1 MLLALSHH
9 QSPHVSFVI
18 YTIPSSLSPPIH
30 ALKLHTTSSLR
41 NQEVCSD
48 IENDLA
54 EDLGGEVGQS
64 EASLIGYDIILISQ
78 SINIR

>member
-9 QSPHVSFVI
+9 QSPRVSFVI
-18 YTIPSSLSPPIH
+18 YTRPSSLSPPIH
-30 ALKLHTTSSLR
+30 ALKLHTTSSLKYYIRAGKKIR

-64 EASLIGYDIILISQ
+64 EASLIG
-78 SINIR
+78 

>member
-1 MLLALSHH
+1 MRWYKNPVPERG
-9 QSPHVSFVI
+9 QS
-18 YTIPSSLSPPIH
+18 TRSLDSILIR
-30 ALKLHTTSSLR
+30 AGEKNSETKK
-41 NQEVCSD
+41 QVCSD